1 MAEDDPF
8 REEDDMGVSAV
19 INNGEI
25 VKTANQINTEKEAEK
40 SSSTVNKTDFMNLLV
55 AQMKNQDPLEPTSNT
70 EWVSQYATFSEL
82 EQMQNV
88 ANSSTLQRAS
98 DLVGKEVLVNSTD
111 ASGNV
116 KQVQG
121 KVDSVNFSGSNA
133 YLTID
138 GVQYSIDDLV
148 EVVDKDYSDAT
159 SIAESWVE
167 AYEKLPKLNLVT
179 LADKDAIMALATSYN
194 NMTSYQQGFI
204 PSGYADMLEQ
214 YVKRIQELEG

>member
-1 MAEDDPF
+1 
-8 REEDDMGVSAV
+8 MGVSAV

-98 DLVGKEVLVNSTD
+98 DLVGKEVMVNSTD
-111 ASGNV
+111 ASGNI

-121 KVDSVNFSGSNA
+121 KVDSVSFSGSNA

-148 EVVDKDYSDAT
+148 EVVDRDYSDAT

-204 PSGYADMLEQ
+204 PSGYADILEQ
-214 YVKRIQELEG
+214 YVKRIQELGG

>member
-1 MAEDDPF
+1 
-8 REEDDMGVSAV
+8 MGVSAV

-204 PSGYADMLEQ
+204 PSGYADTLEQ
-214 YVKRIQELEG
+214 YVKRIQELGG

>member
-1 MAEDDPF
+1 
-8 REEDDMGVSAV
+8 MGVSAV

-214 YVKRIQELEG
+214 YVKRIQELGG

>member
-1 MAEDDPF
+1 
-8 REEDDMGVSAV
+8 MGVSAV

-204 PSGYADMLEQ
+204 PSGYADILEQ

>member
-1 MAEDDPF
+1 
-8 REEDDMGVSAV
+8 MGVSAI

-25 VKTANQINTEKEAEK
+25 VKSANQINTEKEAEK
-40 SSSTVNKTDFMNLLV
+40 NSSTVNKTDFMNLLV

-98 DLVGKEVLVNSTD
+98 DLVGKEVMVNSTD
-111 ASGNV
+111 SSGNV
-116 KQVQG
+116 TQVQG
-121 KVDSVNFSGSNA
+121 KVDSVSFSGSNA

-148 EVVDKDYSDAT
+148 EVVDTDYANAT
-159 SIAESWVE
+159 SISESWIE
-167 AYEKLPKLNLVT
+167 AFEKLPKLNLVT
-179 LADKDAIMALATSYN
+179 LSDKDAILALAQSYN
-194 NMTSYQQGFI
+194 NMSSYQQGFI
-204 PSGYADMLEQ
+204 PSGYADVLEQ
-214 YVKRIQELEG
+214 YVKRIQELGGTSAG

>member
-1 MAEDDPF
+1 
-8 REEDDMGVSAV
+8 MGVSAV

-70 EWVSQYATFSEL
+70 DWVSQYATFSEL

-204 PSGYADMLEQ
+204 PSGYADILEQ

>member
-1 MAEDDPF
+1 
-8 REEDDMGVSAV
+8 MGVSAV

-194 NMTSYQQGFI
+194 NMSSYQQGFI
-204 PSGYADMLEQ
+204 PSGYADILEQ

>member
-1 MAEDDPF
+1 
-8 REEDDMGVSAV
+8 MGVSAV

-98 DLVGKEVLVNSTD
+98 DLVWKEVLVNSTD

-204 PSGYADMLEQ
+204 PSGYADILEQ

>member
-1 MAEDDPF
+1 
-8 REEDDMGVSAV
+8 MGVSAV

-179 LADKDAIMALATSYN
+179 LVDKDAIMALATSYN
-194 NMTSYQQGFI
+194 NMSSYQQGFI

>member
-1 MAEDDPF
+1 
-8 REEDDMGVSAV
+8 MGVSAI

-25 VKTANQINTEKEAEK
+25 VKSQTQVNTEKEAEQ

-98 DLVGKEVLVNSTD
+98 DLVGQEVVVNSTD
-111 ASGNV
+111 SSGNTT
-116 KQVQG
+116 QVQG
-121 KVDSVNFSGSNA
+121 KVDYVTFSGSKA

-148 EVVDKDYSDAT
+148 QVVNGDYSDAT
-159 SIAESWVE
+159 SIAESWIA
-167 AYEKLPKLNLVT
+167 AYEELPKLSSVT
-179 LADKDAIMALATSYN
+179 LADKDAILALANSYN
-194 NMTSYQQGFI
+194 AMTSYQQSFI
-204 PSGYADMLEQ
+204 PSGYADVLEQ
-214 YVKRIQELEG
+214 YVARISELSGES

>member
-1 MAEDDPF
+1 
-8 REEDDMGVSAV
+8 MGVSAV

-40 SSSTVNKTDFMNLLV
+40 NSSTVNKTDFMNLLV

-98 DLVGKEVLVNSTD
+98 DLVGKEVMVNSTD
-111 ASGNV
+111 SSGNIT
-116 KQVQG
+116 QIQG
-121 KVDSVNFSGSNA
+121 KVDSVSFSGSNA

-148 EVVDKDYSDAT
+148 EVVDTDYANAT

-167 AYEKLPKLNLVT
+167 AYEKLPSLNLVT
-179 LADKDAIMALATSYN
+179 LADKDAIMALAQSYN
-194 NMTSYQQGFI
+194 NMSSYQQGFI
-204 PSGYADMLEQ
+204 PSGYADILEQ
-214 YVKRIQELEG
+214 YVKKIQELGG